1 MIGIARKALFLFI
14 VFIGTAG
21 CSDYN
26 KALKSQDLN
35 FKFETAKKYYD
46 QKDYIRASPL
56 LEELLNLYRGTA
68 KSQEVYYYYAM
79 NHYGMEDFIL
89 AAYHFKNFSQTFPQ
103 SDKAEECSY
112 LAAYCYYLDS
122 PRYSLDQSSTNKAIN
137 ELQLFINQ
145 HPGSNRVDTATV
157 YIDRL
162 RDKLERKSFEI
173 GKQYLKIGDYKSAIF
188 ALENTLSDYPD
199 TEFREEILFLQL
211 RSNYLLAFNS
221 VDYKKEERYDAAKM
235 AYQTFVRW
243 FPESEMRKD
252 ADRLNEKIEQD
263 IKELITEEE
272 L

>member
-1 MIGIARKALFLFI
+1 MIGTARKALFLLLMS
-14 VFIGTAG
+14 VFVLG

-46 QKDYIRASPL
+46 MKDYVRASPL

-79 NHYGMEDFIL
+79 NHYGMQDFIL
-89 AAYHFKNFSQTFPQ
+89 AAYHFKNFAQTFPL

-145 HPGSNRVDTATV
+145 HPGSNRVDTATI

-162 RDKLERKSFEI
+162 RDKLERKSFEV

-199 TEFREEILFLQL
+199 TEFREEALYLQL
-211 RSNYLLAFNS
+211 RASYLLAFNS
-221 VDYKKEERYDAAKM
+221 VDYKKEERYLAAQK
-235 AYQTFVRW
+235 AYQVFIRW
-243 FPESEMRKD
+243 FPESELRKD
-252 ADRLNEKIEQD
+252 ADRLNEKTEAGL
-263 IKELITEEE
+263 KELIIEEE